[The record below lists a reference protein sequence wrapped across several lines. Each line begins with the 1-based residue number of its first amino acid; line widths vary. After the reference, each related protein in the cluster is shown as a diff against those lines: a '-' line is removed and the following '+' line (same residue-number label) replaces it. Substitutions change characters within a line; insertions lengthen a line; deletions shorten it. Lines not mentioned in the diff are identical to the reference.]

1 MDRLLLVR
9 PLRIEPERVL
19 RVEREL
25 RWLRVI
31 GVLPEPVRVDPVA
44 VRLLAVVAVVAAP
57 GAGFAPGAAAMPQT
71 LQ

>member
-1 MDRLLLVR
+1 MVRLLLVR

-25 RWLRVI
+25 RWLRVF

-44 VRLLAVVAVVAAP
+44 VRELAVVAVVPAP
-57 GAGFAPGAAAMPQT
+57 VATAPAMPQT